1 MNEILF
7 IAEVILSFSGVLLA
21 YKFFGKYGL
30 FAWIAMNTII
40 ANIEVVKC
48 VDMFSMPMTL
58 GNITFGS
65 VFLATDIIN
74 EKYGRKVAQ
83 KGVFIGF
90 FSLMTLTIFTQLDL
104 LYVPNSEDF
113 AQKSM
118 QTLFAIT
125 PRLCFGSMF
134 AYLISHTT
142 EVFLFSTIKKF
153 LPDDKFL
160 WVRNNVATISS
171 QLIDT
176 ILFTFIAFSGVF
188 PLKTVGMLCFTT
200 YTIKVIL
207 AFCETPFLYV
217 AKKILNDD

>member
-1 MNEILF
+1 MNELLF

-21 YKFFGKYGL
+21 HKFFGKYGL

-113 AQKSM
+113 VQQSM

-142 EVFLFSTIKKF
+142 EVFLFSTIRKF

-160 WVRNNVATISS
+160 WVRNNVATITS
-171 QLIDT
+171 QLLDT
-176 ILFTFIAFSGVF
+176 ILFTFIAFLGVF
-188 PLKTVGMLCFTT
+188 PFKTVVTLCLTT
-200 YTIKVIL
+200 YLIKVVL
-207 AFCETPFLYV
+207 AFCETPFLYA
-217 AKKILNDD
+217 AKRINND

>member
-1 MNEILF
+1 MNELLF
-7 IAEVILSFSGVLLA
+7 AVEMLLSFFGVIIA

-30 FAWIAMNTII
+30 FSWIAMNTII

-48 VDMFSMPMTL
+48 VDMFSMPITL

-65 VFLATDIIN
+65 VFLATDILN
-74 EKYGRKVAQ
+74 EKYGRKIAQ

-90 FSLMTLTIFTQLDL
+90 FSLLILTVFTQLDL

-118 QTLFAIT
+118 QTIFSIT

-142 EVFLFSTIKKF
+142 EVFLFSTIKNI

-160 WVRNNVATISS
+160 WIRNNVATVTS

-176 ILFTFIAFSGVF
+176 VLFTFIAFWGVF
-188 PLKTVGMLCFTT
+188 SFKTVIILCLTT
-200 YTIKVIL
+200 YSIKVLL
-207 AFCETPFLYV
+207 AFCEIPFLYLS
-217 AKKILNDD
+217 KKINSD

>member
-1 MNEILF
+1 MF
-7 IAEVILSFSGVLLA
+7 LSFSGVLLA

-48 VDMFSMPMTL
+48 VDLFTMPITL

-65 VFLATDIIN
+65 VFLATDILN
-74 EKYGRKVAQ
+74 EKYGRKIAQ

-90 FSLMTLTIFTQLDL
+90 FSLLTLTVFTQLDL

-125 PRLCFGSMF
+125 PRLCFGSML
-134 AYLISHTT
+134 AYLISHST

-153 LPDDKFL
+153 LPNDNFL
-160 WVRNNVATISS
+160 WVRNNVATVTS

-176 ILFTFIAFSGVF
+176 ILFTFIAFLGVF
-188 PLKTVGMLCFTT
+188 SLKTVITLCLTT
-200 YTIKVIL
+200 YLIKVIL

-217 AKKILNDD
+217 AKKIDND

>member
-1 MNEILF
+1 M
-7 IAEVILSFSGVLLA
+7 ILSFSGVLIA

-48 VDMFSMPMTL
+48 VDMFTMPITL

-65 VFLATDIIN
+65 VFLATDILN
-74 EKYGRKVAQ
+74 EKYGRKIAQ

-90 FSLMTLTIFTQLDL
+90 FSLLTLTVFTQLDL
-104 LYVPNSEDF
+104 LYIPNSEDF

-142 EVFLFSTIKKF
+142 EVFLFSTIKNF
-153 LPDDKFL
+153 LPDDRFL
-160 WVRNNVATISS
+160 WVRNNVATITS

-176 ILFTFIAFSGVF
+176 VLFTFIAFLGVF
-188 PLKTVGMLCFTT
+188 SLKTVITLCITT
-200 YTIKVIL
+200 YLIKVIL
-207 AFCETPFLYV
+207 AFCETPFLY
-217 AKKILNDD
+217 ASKKIDND

>member
-7 IAEVILSFSGVLLA
+7 ITEIILSFSGVLIA

-48 VDMFSMPMTL
+48 VDMFTMPITL

-65 VFLATDIIN
+65 VFLATDILN
-74 EKYGRKVAQ
+74 EKYGRKIAQ

-90 FSLMTLTIFTQLDL
+90 FSLLTLTVFTQLDL
-104 LYVPNSEDF
+104 LYIPNSEDF

-142 EVFLFSTIKKF
+142 EVFLFSTIKNF

-160 WVRNNVATISS
+160 WVRNNVATITS

-176 ILFTFIAFSGVF
+176 VLFTFIAFLGVF
-188 PLKTVGMLCFTT
+188 SLKTVITLCITT
-200 YTIKVIL
+200 YLIKVIL
-207 AFCETPFLYV
+207 AFCETPFLY
-217 AKKILNDD
+217 ASKKIDND

>member
-1 MNEILF
+1 MNEFLF
-7 IAEVILSFSGVLLA
+7 IAEIILSFSGVLIA

-48 VDMFSMPMTL
+48 VDMFTMPITL

-65 VFLATDIIN
+65 VFLATDILN
-74 EKYGRKVAQ
+74 EKYGRKIAQ

-90 FSLMTLTIFTQLDL
+90 FSLLTLTVFTQLDL

-142 EVFLFSTIKKF
+142 EVFLFSTIKNC

-160 WVRNNVATISS
+160 WVRNNVATITS

-176 ILFTFIAFSGVF
+176 ILFTFIAFLGVF
-188 PLKTVGMLCFTT
+188 SLKTVITLCITT
-200 YTIKVIL
+200 YLIKVVL
-207 AFCETPFLYV
+207 AFCETPFLY
-217 AKKILNDD
+217 ASKKINND